1 MNIYRNTCITPDIYH
16 RKKMKERERERRT
29 KLGVRG
35 TLQVAYKP
43 LIISM
48 HYQRNS
54 FVLVQKNLEFILK
67 ANQRKYGDMNFFFF
81 FFLFLVLYQGITIIK
96 ASDKKQKCK
105 NVKEELSVPYAVGF
119 KYLFNLIITILN
131 HC

>member
-1 MNIYRNTCITPDIYH
+1 
-16 RKKMKERERERRT
+16 MKERERERRT

-67 ANQRKYGDMNFFFF
+67 ANQRKIWRYE
-81 FFLFLVLYQGITIIK
+81 FLFLFLFISSTISRNHNNKSQRWKAEMQECKRGTFCSLCCGFQISFQLNNNDSKSLLKEVILIT
-96 ASDKKQKCK
+96 
-105 NVKEELSVPYAVGF
+105 NF
-119 KYLFNLIITILN
+119 LIRGSYFL
-131 HC
+131 